1 MQYKSSLLN
10 NASSSI
16 ASPTPFASQYIPSLM
31 MLDPDTEPIIEID
44 SDLRKITV
52 PQELFNIAVC
62 GDHLSETIY
71 FTCPRYFDGNDL
83 SEHTCL
89 IRFINAGNEYG
100 ESSVIDVTV
109 ESDVLRFGWVID
121 NYVTRYSGKIQFT
134 VQFETEN
141 NGIKYQ
147 WQTTP
152 AELNIMAGLNIEKTI
167 TEKDDV
173 LFRTLTHQIQELQEQ
188 VSKLQ
193 ESVTSVTELQKR
205 IQKIESDVN
214 YLQENVVY
222 TLSE

>member
-16 ASPTPFASQYIPSLM
+16 ASSTPFSSTDIPSLM
-31 MLDPDTEPIIEID
+31 MLNPNTEPIIEID

-89 IRFINAGNEYG
+89 IRFINGGNEYG
-100 ESSVIDVTV
+100 ESSVIDITV
-109 ESDVLRFGWVID
+109 ESDVLRFGWAID

-173 LFRTLTHQIQELQEQ
+173 LFRTLTRQIQELQEQ
-188 VSKLQ
+188 VNAMQ
-193 ESVTSVTELQKR
+193 VDMDFVTELQKR
-205 IQKIESDVN
+205 VDRLELEVK
-214 YLQENVVY
+214 YLQDNVVY
-222 TLSE
+222 ALSE